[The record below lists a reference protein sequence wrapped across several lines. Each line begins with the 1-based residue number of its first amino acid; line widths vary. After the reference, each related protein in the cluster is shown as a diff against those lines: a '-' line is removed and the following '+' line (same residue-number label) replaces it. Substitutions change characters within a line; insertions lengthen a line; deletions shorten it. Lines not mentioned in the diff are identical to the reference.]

1 MKKDITYI
9 IVILAI
15 IVGISVIGNK
25 FYAPNIETPGEEMRD
40 TAITLRIDGLNLTE
54 RYDVSENTSVLALL
68 QEIDK
73 SDADL
78 KLKTKEYSG
87 LGALV
92 ISMGNKENGKD
103 NKYWQYYVNG
113 IMPQVGADKYILQN
127 GDIVE
132 WRFAASEF

>member
-54 RYDVSENTSVLALL
+54 RYDVSEDTSVLALL